1 MNQALFYEKLYEELL
16 DNSID
21 SRELGPANVS
31 NIPNERAN
39 ALVSEAG
46 LHLVPISK
54 KRSVTERPLKMST
67 NAIAVSAK
75 HQKVKV
81 HLLRLS

>member
-21 SRELGPANVS
+21 SRGLGPANVS
-31 NIPNERAN
+31 SIPNERAN
-39 ALVSEAG
+39 ALVSGAG

-54 KRSVTERPLKMST
+54 KEV
-67 NAIAVSAK
+67 
-75 HQKVKV
+75 
-81 HLLRLS
+81 